1 LTGLVVR
8 KACKRWRAEVT
19 SGLVGR
25 VVEIG
30 SGSGLN
36 VEHYPPEVEM
46 VLAVEP
52 VKLARRLA
60 ARRVGAGSVPVRH
73 IGLDGQAIALANASC
88 DAALST
94 FTLCTVADPD
104 RVLAELRRVLRSGGR
119 FHFLEH
125 GIAPEPSVANL
136 QRRIEPWQRRL
147 ADGCHLTRDSL
158 ALVGQAGFVVERY
171 EQGYAAGPKPW
182 SYFTVGIAVN
192 HPRWRCLQ
200 LVHHRPWWYPG
211 GYVLSCY
218 LSRMWPDDLGAEL
231 SSWLVTL

>member
-1 LTGLVVR
+1 MGLYREYVLPRLVDR
-8 KACKRWRAEVT
+8 ACSSQGLQRWRAEVT

-30 SGSGLN
+30 FGSGLN
-36 VEHYPPEVEM
+36 VGHYPPEVEM

-60 ARRVGAGSVPVRH
+60 ARRVGAGTVPVRH
-73 IGLDGQAIALANASC
+73 IGLDGQAIALADASC

-104 RVLAELRRVLRSGGR
+104 RVLAELRRVLRNGGR

-125 GIAPEPSVANL
+125 GIAPEPSVAKW
-136 QRRIEPWQRRL
+136 QRRLEPWQRRL
-147 ADGCHLTRDSL
+147 AGGCHLTRDSL

-171 EQGYAAGPKPW
+171 EQGYARGPKPW
-182 SYFTVGIAVN
+182 SYFTMGIAVN
-192 HPRWRCLQ
+192 HP
-200 LVHHRPWWYPG
+200 
-211 GYVLSCY
+211 
-218 LSRMWPDDLGAEL
+218 
-231 SSWLVTL
+231 